1 MANTI
6 ETMEVTSEEF
16 NMIVKHRTEKLRKEM
31 LDDCKER
38 LIDVLKEI
46 DMLGGSVKLPYI
58 GGKYVTGHHPKVKAD
73 NVSVVT
79 TRYPW

>member
-6 ETMEVTSEEF
+6 EIMEVTSEEF

-46 DMLGGSVKLPYI
+46 DMLGGSVELPYI
-58 GGKYVTGHHPKVKAD
+58 GGKYVTGHHPQVKAD
-73 NVSVVT
+73 NVTVLT
-79 TRYPW
+79 TKYLW